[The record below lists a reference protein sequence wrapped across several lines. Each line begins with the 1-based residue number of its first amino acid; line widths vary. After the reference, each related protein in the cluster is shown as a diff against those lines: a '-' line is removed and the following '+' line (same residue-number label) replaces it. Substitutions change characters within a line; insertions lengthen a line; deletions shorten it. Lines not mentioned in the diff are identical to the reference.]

1 MSLGAVGIV
10 SREWVTRHRLAALM
24 VVLLALGAI
33 PSLVFALRP
42 EGGSIPRPRH
52 VDHRYATQSGSLYG
66 TRRRHI
72 EEQSQED
79 LDSALE
85 TCAGVGLGPLAT
97 RYGLPPDPVRVARR
111 FASSYERAYR
121 SRAYEGC
128 LHGLKEGG

>member
-10 SREWVTRHRLAALM
+10 SREWVTRHRLASLL
-24 VVLLALGAI
+24 VVLLALGAV

-66 TRRRHI
+66 ARRQNI
-72 EEQSQED
+72 AQQNQEV

-85 TCAGVGLGPLAT
+85 TCAGIGLGPLAT
-97 RYGLPPDPVRVARR
+97 RYRL
-111 FASSYERAYR
+111 
-121 SRAYEGC
+121 
-128 LHGLKEGG
+128 